1 MDNTFYGDEI
11 LYRAVLPPERR
22 DMFWKK
28 NGQVSS
34 AAFYDP
40 CGLSVERGYYR
51 ETKDIIEGMRRNFIG
66 PIVSVSVQDCRN
78 ADIVVKY
85 LPSERSEYH
94 SEVHGSESEK
104 LLNRKQRIYLA
115 AHVKI
120 EKEE

>member
-11 LYRAVLPPERR
+11 LYRAVLPPEIK

-28 NGQVSS
+28 NGKVSS

-40 CGLSVERGYYR
+40 YGLSVERGYYR

-66 PIVSVSVQDCRN
+66 PIVSFSVQDCRN
-78 ADIVVKY
+78 ADIVVQY
-85 LPSERSEYH
+85 LPSETNKYH

-104 LLNRKQRIYLA
+104 LLNRKQRNHLTSHA
-115 AHVKI
+115 KI